1 MFKQS
6 GKSAFLFLF
15 DILILR
21 VFIHL
26 HVGVGEKCGIR
37 RNGWCLSQKVTELYE
52 IRKKLMKKF
61 GGFRKMLYLCIA
73 FDKRGSAKNFSR
85 LLEGWVSG

>member
-1 MFKQS
+1 
-6 GKSAFLFLF
+6 
-15 DILILR
+15 
-21 VFIHL
+21 
-26 HVGVGEKCGIR
+26 
-37 RNGWCLSQKVTELYE
+37 
-52 IRKKLMKKF
+52 MKKF

>member
-1 MFKQS
+1 M
-6 GKSAFLFLF
+6 AFERMG
-15 DILILR
+15 DVYRKKVID
-21 VFIHL
+21 L
-26 HVGVGEKCGIR
+26 HEM
-37 RNGWCLSQKVTELYE
+37 
-52 IRKKLMKKF
+52 RKKLMKKF